1 MDQDPSLYILDTV
14 YTWLV
19 VPQERKGFHFQGSGL
34 QTEIIIIIIN
44 KSKQILFKFQVLS
57 NYI

>member
-44 KSKQILFKFQVLS
+44 KTKLILFKFQVLS
-57 NYI
+57 N